1 MALKRGVKRAAP
13 AGEAAVGRSRSQA
26 PLLVWGAGAMGGTI
40 GGVLAREGHSVVF
53 VDRAMDHVR
62 AMNERGLRITGP
74 LADFAVAVEAAVPDD
89 LEGVFETVFLCVK
102 SHHTREAVAQ
112 LEHHLAADGAV
123 VSIQNGLCELEIA
136 DAVGP
141 ERTVGAF
148 VNFGADYLTP
158 GVIHWGGR
166 GAVVVGE
173 LDGRTTPR
181 ARAIHALLQ
190 RFDPDAIL
198 TANIFGYLW
207 GKLAYA
213 ALLFATALTDASI
226 ADVLAARE
234 HRPLLIALA
243 REVVAVAEAHAVAL
257 EGFDGFDP
265 AAFHGAASDRRA
277 EASLDDLVAFNRRS
291 AKTHSGIWRDL
302 AVRKR
307 PTEVDA
313 QLGAVVRL
321 AREMGVETPL
331 TQRLIL
337 QIHEIE
343 RGQREQTWSNLE
355 ELG

>member
-1 MALKRGVKRAAP
+1 
-13 AGEAAVGRSRSQA
+13 
-26 PLLVWGAGAMGGTI
+26 MGGTI
-40 GGVLAREGHSVVF
+40 GGALAREGKPVVF

-62 AMNERGLRITGP
+62 AMNERGLQITGP
-74 LADFAVAVEAAVPDD
+74 LADFVVAVEAAVP
-89 LEGVFETVFLCVK
+89 EGLQGSYETIFLCVK
-102 SHHTREAVAQ
+102 SHHTREALVE
-112 LEHHLAADGAV
+112 LEPHLADDGAV

-136 DAVGP
+136 DAIGP

-148 VNFGADYLTP
+148 VNFGADYLEP
-158 GVIHWGGR
+158 GVVHWGGR

-173 LDGRTTPR
+173 LDGQITPR
-181 ARAIHALLQ
+181 VQAIHELL
-190 RFDPDAIL
+190 RLFEPDARL
-198 TANIFGYLW
+198 TSNIFGYLW

-234 HRPLLIALA
+234 RRRVLVALA
-243 REVVAVAEAHAVAL
+243 REVVEVAEARDVRL

-265 AAFHGAASDRRA
+265 EAFRGAASDERA
-277 EASLDDLVAFNRRS
+277 EKSLDDLVTFNRRS

-302 AVRKR
+302 AVRRR

-321 AREMGVETPL
+321 ARQAGAAVPL
-331 TQRLIL
+331 TERLIA

-343 RGQREQTWSNLE
+343 RGERERNWSNLE
-355 ELG
+355 ELR